1 MVMKA
6 LRVAMCTVFLSQLC
20 ACALYEV
27 EETTP
32 VVLYSYHR
40 QQCLPLLEV
49 RTEQFAAGNLL
60 DLK

>member
-1 MVMKA
+1 
-6 LRVAMCTVFLSQLC
+6 MCTVFLSQLC